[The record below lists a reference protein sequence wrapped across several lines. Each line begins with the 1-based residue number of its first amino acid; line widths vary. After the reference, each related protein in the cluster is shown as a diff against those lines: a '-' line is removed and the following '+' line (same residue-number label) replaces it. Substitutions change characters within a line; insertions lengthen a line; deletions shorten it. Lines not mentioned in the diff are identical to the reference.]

1 MGWSRAGREAPE
13 LEHRRVDGIS
23 APPRVGVRPAS
34 ARRARRTPSALVL
47 GVTATLVALAL
58 TRAGVVA
65 PPPTGQSPAPL
76 EITLLTAEVRWRA
89 PAGALASFALW
100 RQGVRIAATQATA
113 AGDGRVAARFT
124 SEAGPVV
131 VESGDQVA
139 VRAGDAI
146 SFTRTAPLLAADVD
160 PAARRVSGAAPAG
173 AYVELEAF
181 DPAGAR
187 VDAAIERAGADGGY
201 GRTLPSGIALVAGV
215 WGQAIVTTAQG
226 DRFAAR
232 WDVPAVEAT
241 LGSPRVMG
249 RATLGRIV
257 RGDGAGLD
265 GQRAASAAWRVVGAS
280 SFTLTLEAGGAARPV
295 TIGDVVRLEIDGRPA
310 LTGTAPALTA
320 LVDGRANRVSGRGP
334 PNTALYAVVH
344 AAGGEHGLPA
354 ITDAAGGYRVD
365 FDGVVDIGRDTP
377 VFVSLTRERVT
388 FRAPGFRESVTATLG
403 SATLAGVAVPG
414 TWVTA
419 NLTRRDATGERRAF
433 GDAEAD
439 HRGVFG
445 LTLRES
451 EAGPALAVAPGDRI
465 VTAFG
470 TGGEPRTLV
479 VPNFAAA
486 ADPVADAV
494 SGMALPYT
502 QVDVVVDGRP
512 GTRRTVQADQTG
524 GFSCDYRS
532 VHDILPGTTGTAAM
546 TLDGDDAVVV
556 PWAAP
561 RIDLE
566 LGVAAVAGRAA
577 AGSGVNLVLYRG
589 GQATARGDAVAAGT
603 AGAAVGAWRVELR
616 DVNGEPVAP
625 AAGDRLVAA
634 IGGWNGS
641 IPVPPLGIEANPATD
656 AVRGTGTA
664 RTDLAVAIER
674 GGEAHSAA
682 VTTGPDGAFALDLVG
697 DWDVRP
703 DDALAVTATLAHG
716 TATARARVPRL
727 TFDLDTGSVTGF
739 AHPFSLVGAELHAA
753 GGAVRASGSTA
764 ADAFGRFEVGLVDG
778 GGAVVA
784 PAAGDDLAVTAD
796 GGTSTAAVPPAAVSI
811 DPDGDWVWV
820 AAPVGA
826 AVSATA
832 VNTLGGW
839 RSTATLSGRAGPD
852 GRFGAS
858 FGEDLDV
865 AAGTLARAVVEPAD
879 GRAYRIERRE
889 PLVGAQ
895 HGGNLVAGYAGAGSD
910 VRLAVTRAGAAV
922 GGQATEA
929 QADGAFVGLV
939 VDAAGRPV
947 ALRPGDAIRASWSG
961 GAPRYLSPAGDLGMV
976 VAPVTATLGVV
987 ARRIEGTAPLGATVF
1002 AGPSATGG
1010 TGPTRRLAVDGMG
1023 RFGADL
1029 AGEAGPDGL
1038 EAGRAWDVV
1047 ALDAAGQRTF
1057 VTVVAPYLE
1066 ATLHDSRVVGRAAPL
1081 AGARLALSAGGRVVA
1096 QAVGTGDTFG
1106 HFGATL
1112 RDPGR
1117 TLRGVEAGDTLALR
1131 EPSGAETTLLVPAL
1145 SIAIDRVGDRLHGA
1159 APAGAAVGL
1168 RLRAPGRPDANV
1180 QARADASGMWRIE
1193 GRDLPAGWR
1202 LADVTGAE
1210 ARLTVSNGHT
1220 VRAVPVSPPT
1230 ATPSP
1235 TPTGVTAT
1243 ATGQATP
1250 TPRDTP
1256 DASPTPSPAGT
1267 VWLPVV
1273 VRAARVGGRR

>member
-716 TATARARVPRL
+716 TATARAR
-727 TFDLDTGSVTGF
+727 
-739 AHPFSLVGAELHAA
+739 A
-753 GGAVRASGSTA
+753 A
-764 ADAFGRFEVGLVDG
+764 ADVRPRYRQRHGLR
-778 GGAVVA
+778 
-784 PAAGDDLAVTAD
+784 
-796 GGTSTAAVPPAAVSI
+796 
-811 DPDGDWVWV
+811 
-820 AAPVGA
+820 APVQPRRSRA
-826 AVSATA
+826 ARRGRRRARQRVDRRGR
-832 VNTLGGW
+832 V
-839 RSTATLSGRAGPD
+839 RSVRGRAG
-852 GRFGAS
+852 GR
-858 FGEDLDV
+858 
-865 AAGTLARAVVEPAD
+865 R
-879 GRAYRIERRE
+879 GRRR
-889 PLVGAQ
+889 
-895 HGGNLVAGYAGAGSD
+895 
-910 VRLAVTRAGAAV
+910 
-922 GGQATEA
+922 
-929 QADGAFVGLV
+929 
-939 VDAAGRPV
+939 
-947 ALRPGDAIRASWSG
+947 
-961 GAPRYLSPAGDLGMV
+961 
-976 VAPVTATLGVV
+976 
-987 ARRIEGTAPLGATVF
+987 
-1002 AGPSATGG
+1002 
-1010 TGPTRRLAVDGMG
+1010 
-1023 RFGADL
+1023 
-1029 AGEAGPDGL
+1029 
-1038 EAGRAWDVV
+1038 
-1047 ALDAAGQRTF
+1047 
-1057 VTVVAPYLE
+1057 
-1066 ATLHDSRVVGRAAPL
+1066 
-1081 AGARLALSAGGRVVA
+1081 GARSRRRSR
-1096 QAVGTGDTFG
+1096 GD
-1106 HFGATL
+1106 
-1112 RDPGR
+1112 
-1117 TLRGVEAGDTLALR
+1117 
-1131 EPSGAETTLLVPAL
+1131 
-1145 SIAIDRVGDRLHGA
+1145 
-1159 APAGAAVGL
+1159 
-1168 RLRAPGRPDANV
+1168 
-1180 QARADASGMWRIE
+1180 
-1193 GRDLPAGWR
+1193 
-1202 LADVTGAE
+1202 
-1210 ARLTVSNGHT
+1210 
-1220 VRAVPVSPPT
+1220 
-1230 ATPSP
+1230 
-1235 TPTGVTAT
+1235 
-1243 ATGQATP
+1243 
-1250 TPRDTP
+1250 
-1256 DASPTPSPAGT
+1256 
-1267 VWLPVV
+1267 
-1273 VRAARVGGRR
+1273 GGRRDLDRGGTPGRGLHRS